1 MQANP
6 ALPWAVG
13 QGGTLGLSEPITF
26 DELAGGALVFTDD
39 QNGTM
44 DVRKYSIAQGVWA
57 VDIGYSN
64 GGDFDV
70 VYRVDEW
77 TGESSTITVTSY
89 TSYSGSHHLSNVQYA

>member
-26 DELAGGALVFTDD
+26 DELAEGALVFTDD
-39 QNGTM
+39 QNNTM
-44 DVRKYSIAQGVWA
+44 DVRKYSIAQGVWS
-57 VDIGYSN
+57 VDIGYNN

-89 TSYSGSHHLSNVQYA
+89 TSYSGARHLGNVQFA

>member
-26 DELAGGALVFTDD
+26 DDLAEGALVFTDD
-39 QNGTM
+39 QDNTM

-89 TSYSGSHHLSNVQYA
+89 TSYSGSRYLSNVQYA

>member
-26 DELAGGALVFTDD
+26 DELADGALVFVDD
-39 QNGTM
+39 QNNTM

-89 TSYSGSHHLSNVQYA
+89 TSYSGSRRLSNVQYA

>member
-6 ALPWAVG
+6 ALPWAVR
-13 QGGTLGLSEPITF
+13 QGGTLNLSQPITF
-26 DELAGGALVFTDD
+26 DELAEGALVFADD
-39 QNGTM
+39 LGNTM
-44 DVRKYSIAQGVWA
+44 NVRKYSIAQGVWS
-57 VDIGYSN
+57 VDIGYNN

-89 TSYSGSHHLSNVQYA
+89 SSYSGSRHLANVQYA